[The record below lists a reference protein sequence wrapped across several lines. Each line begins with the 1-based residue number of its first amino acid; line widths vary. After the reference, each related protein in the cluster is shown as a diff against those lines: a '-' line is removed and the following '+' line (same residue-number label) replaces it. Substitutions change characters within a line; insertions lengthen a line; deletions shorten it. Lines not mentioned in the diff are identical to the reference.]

1 MICSNGHIYNYAG
14 DLSGVIATFI
24 MNLFILIVSIA
35 GAWTYGRAPI
45 LPHYRGSVA
54 SLLPYIFS
62 LEGLKGDNRGVVD
75 EIDKNTQIEILKE
88 KRRRYGF
95 GTFCNENSL
104 DASISVLRGIMAMD
118 LKGKSMFNPR
128 KEKIVYN
135 KQLIQ
140 SISAS

>member
-1 MICSNGHIYNYAG
+1 M
-14 DLSGVIATFI
+14 
-24 MNLFILIVSIA
+24 
-35 GAWTYGRAPI
+35 
-45 LPHYRGSVA
+45 
-54 SLLPYIFS
+54 
-62 LEGLKGDNRGVVD
+62 EGLKGDNRWVVD

-104 DASISVLRGIMAMD
+104 DASISVLRGIITMD
-118 LKGKSMFNPR
+118 LKGKSMFNPG